1 MASLQKHPGTRFW
14 RCSFFDPNLRKWR
27 LVSTGCE
34 DKVEAMAVC
43 ARMEALTKLKQP
55 EAAGAVP
62 ADAAGELVEAGLR
75 LVQKAAKGE
84 LNEAVGREFI
94 NRLLKASAME
104 TIEGETTAAFLDSW
118 LDGKKVAKAQR
129 TAERYRT
136 PVERFKT
143 SLGKRAN
150 LSLASITK
158 ADVEKFRKD
167 RLTQVSEGTLESDF
181 KILKG
186 IFERARKQGVLIGAN
201 PFELVEIAKGDRIEK
216 LEREALTAGEVDLLV
231 AAAPSDEWKT
241 TILLGFYCGMRL
253 GDAVLLEWDAVDFEK
268 GTIAYKAS
276 KSRRKMEIPL
286 HPKLMKHLDRI
297 AGDKGGKVSPTLASI
312 RVPGRSGLSLQFLD
326 ILKAAGLDAGQK
338 ESTSGRKFSSRSF
351 HSLRH
356 GFISAMANQGVAP
369 ELRQKLAGHRSKDV
383 HSKYTHLELETLRKA
398 VRKIK

>member
-1 MASLQKHPGTRFW
+1 MASLHKHPGTRFW

-27 LVSTGCE
+27 QVSTGCE

-43 ARMEALTKLKQP
+43 ARMEALANNKQP
-55 EAAGAVP
+55 EAAGPVP

-84 LNEAVGREFI
+84 LNEAVGLEFI
-94 NRLLKASAME
+94 NRILKASGAE
-104 TIEGETTAAFLDSW
+104 AIEGETTAAFLDSW
-118 LDGKKVAKAQR
+118 LEGKKVSKAQR

-136 PVERFKT
+136 PVERFKA

-167 RLTQVSEGTLESDF
+167 RLTQVAEGTLESDF

-201 PFELVEIAKGDRIEK
+201 PFELVEIAKGERIEK
-216 LEREALTAGEVDLLV
+216 LEREAFTAAEADLLV
-231 AAAPSDEWKT
+231 SSAPTDEWKT

-253 GDAVLLEWDAVDFEK
+253 GDAVLLEWDAVDFER
-268 GTIAYKAS
+268 GVISYKAS
-276 KSRRKMEIPL
+276 KTRRKMEVPL
-286 HPKLMKHLDRI
+286 HPKLLKHLERI
-297 AGDKGGKVSPTLASI
+297 AGDKSGKVSPTLASV

-326 ILKAAGLDAGQK
+326 IVKTSGLDAGQK

>member
-1 MASLQKHPGTRFW
+1 MASLHKHPGTKFW
-14 RCSFFDPNLRKWR
+14 RCSFYDPNVRKWR
-27 LVSTGCE
+27 QVSTGC
-34 DKVEAMAVC
+34 KTKAEAMAFL
-43 ARMEALTKLKQP
+43 ARMESLAGNKQP
-55 EAAGAVP
+55 EAAAVP
-62 ADAAGELVEAGLR
+62 AEAAGELVEAGLR

-84 LNEAVGREFI
+84 LNEAAGLEFV
-94 NRLLKASAME
+94 NRILKASAMD
-104 TIEGETTAAFLDSW
+104 TIEGKTTEQFLDSW
-118 LDGKKVAKAQR
+118 LEGKKVAKAQR

-143 SLGKRAN
+143 SLGKRAK

-167 RLTQVSEGTLESDF
+167 RLAQVAEGTLESDF

-216 LEREALTAGEVDLLV
+216 LEREAFTAGEVDLLV
-231 AAAPSDEWKT
+231 SSAPSDEWKT

-253 GDAVLLEWDAVDFEK
+253 GDAVLLEWDAVDFER
-268 GTIAYKAS
+268 GVISYKAS
-276 KSRRKMEIPL
+276 KTRRKMEIPL
-286 HPKLMKHLDRI
+286 HPKLLKHLERI
-297 AGDKGGKVSPTLASI
+297 AGDKGGKVSPTLASV

-326 ILKAAGLDAGQK
+326 IVKDSGLDAGQK

-383 HSKYTHLELETLRKA
+383 HSKYTHLEMETLRKA